1 VNKSV
6 QVVLFLLLSL
16 WQIPTMAQFQGAT
29 NRGLGILGT
38 AHNNLFSSNI
48 NPAISAQIDSNQIG
62 LSFQKTG
69 FTGRAL
75 EAGLQAKFSVKN
87 IAMHAG
93 LNNFGNA
100 YYNFSKINYGISIML
115 APNQSL
121 GVGVNYF
128 SQYNYLEG
136 NSNGI
141 TVNAGYLLQL
151 NSAIKLGVAFHQI
164 ANVSNSNLKNYAN
177 TIANHGS
184 LGLEIVAQKELVF
197 YPEVVVY
204 QTNKPRLAFGA
215 KYQKEKYAL
224 LCGIANYEGI
234 FNAGVQI
241 PIKNISLTLSYGFYE
256 RLGSLVSGNLVYVW

>member
-1 VNKSV
+1 MIKGVK
-6 QVVLFLLLSL
+6 VVIIVLLSL
-16 WQIPTMAQFQGAT
+16 WQITTMAQFQGAA

-62 LSFQKTG
+62 LAFQKTG
-69 FTGRAL
+69 FAGRAM
-75 EAGLQAKFSVKN
+75 EAGLQGKFSIKN
-87 IAMHAG
+87 VAMHFG

-100 YYNFSKINYGISIML
+100 YYNFSKINYGTSIML

-141 TVNAGYLLQL
+141 TVNAGYLLKL
-151 NSAIKLGVAFHQI
+151 NSTIKMGVAFHQI
-164 ANVSNSNLKNYAN
+164 AYVSNIKLKDFAN
-177 TIANHGS
+177 TIDNFAS
-184 LGLEIVAQKELVF
+184 LGLEIVAQKALVF

-204 QTNKPRLAFGA
+204 QTNKPRFAFGA

-234 FNAGVQI
+234 FNAGMQI
-241 PIKNISLTLSYGFYE
+241 PIKKINLTLSYGFYE
-256 RLGSLVSGNLVYVW
+256 RLGSLVNGNLVYVW